1 MLLQLPP
8 PFSIS
13 FYRKTLKT
21 GCLHL
26 LAILLFPFSLVPT
39 SVRLSSPALHWNCSS
54 HFPCW
59 HSDAIS
65 MLLLESFA
73 LCFGNTPLG
82 SPPTSVCAALS
93 LHCRIFNHHVL
104 KWLPRSA
111 CRLSSCITSLTS
123 RMTHLLRFKMPF
135 VNQLMLTA
143 PKFVSVAWTSP
154 LNSIHMSNNS
164 LGFYTWSKRYLKIN
178 MSRTILL
185 SPLKLLPTLFISVTG
200 NFCSFNCS
208 GQKL

>member
-1 MLLQLPP
+1 MP
-8 PFSIS
+8 SACS
-13 FYRKTLKT
+13 FLKV
-21 GCLHL
+21 LH
-26 LAILLFPFSLVPT
+26 FVW
-39 SVRLSSPALHWNCSS
+39 V
-54 HFPCW
+54 
-59 HSDAIS
+59 
-65 MLLLESFA
+65 
-73 LCFGNTPLG
+73 TPL
-82 SPPTSVCAALS
+82 SALFLHQCVLLSVCTVESSTTTYLS
-93 LHCRIFNHHVL
+93 DYQG
-104 KWLPRSA
+104 PA

-185 SPLKLLPTLFISVTG
+185 SPLELLPTLFISVTG